1 MKHSILRGE
10 LSVRT
15 VIVEY
20 ERALSLI
27 GFRIGK
33 DRSNSL
39 ASKKK
44 WKRWTAFIYDKAM
57 KGILTKWVNLN
68 MNQRPFH

>member
-1 MKHSILRGE
+1 M
-10 LSVRT
+10 RT

-39 ASKKK
+39 ASKKNGSVGLLS
-44 WKRWTAFIYDKAM
+44 FM
-57 KGILTKWVNLN
+57 TKLIF
-68 MNQRPFH
+68 Q